1 MLKVLLIHGP
11 NLDQLGVRE
20 PAVYGNITSEGILA
34 ELKSKFTSIQIDYF
48 QSASESELISRI
60 HSSNSEYAGVIINA
74 GAYSHGSIAIAD
86 AIRSIQIPVF
96 SVHISNIYNR
106 EVYRHHDIVGDAC
119 KGCIVGL
126 GQAGYPLALECLLDE
141 LNFSR

>member
-20 PAVYGNITSEGILA
+20 PAVYGNITSEVIVN
-34 ELKSKFTSIQIDYF
+34 ELKGKFSNIQIDYF
-48 QSASESELISRI
+48 QSASEHELISKI
-60 HSSNSEYAGVIINA
+60 HRSNSEYAGVIINA
-74 GAYSHGSIAIAD
+74 GAYSHTSIAIAD
-86 AIRSIQIPVF
+86 AIKSIKIPVF

-106 EVYRHHDIVGDAC
+106 ESFRHHDIVGEAC

-126 GQAGYPLALECLLDE
+126 GQAGYALALECLLDE
-141 LNFSR
+141 LIS